1 MTVSSVLSGVTI
13 SYLKY
18 ICAHGKT
25 PRGYREW
32 VFDMGDEGVFCYA
45 GIFTEA
51 KRAAVKEARRR
62 GVGAISVGR

>member
-1 MTVSSVLSGVTI
+1 MTVSSTLFGVTV
-13 SYLKY
+13 SYFKY

-32 VFDMGDEGVFCYA
+32 AFDMGDESMFFYT
-45 GIFTEA
+45 GIFAEA

-62 GVGAISVGR
+62 GVGVISVGR

>member
-1 MTVSSVLSGVTI
+1 MTVSSTLSGVTV

-32 VFDMGDEGVFCYA
+32 AFDMGDGNMFFYT
-45 GIFTEA
+45 GIFGEA
-51 KRAAVKEARRR
+51 KRAAVKEARCR
-62 GVGAISVGR
+62 GVVAISVCG